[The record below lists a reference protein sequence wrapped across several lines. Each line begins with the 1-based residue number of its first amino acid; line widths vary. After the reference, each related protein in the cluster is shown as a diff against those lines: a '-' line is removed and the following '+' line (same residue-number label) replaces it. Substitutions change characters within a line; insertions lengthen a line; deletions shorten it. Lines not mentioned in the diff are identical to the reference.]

1 MAKQKGSKQPRGQK
15 SPSRQRSIAMGL
27 TQRHKVVRMERVR
40 RRLTRLAE
48 KYESSG
54 TPSQQR
60 KRAARKQKI
69 KEVIATFKPKVVQ

>member
-1 MAKQKGSKQPRGQK
+1 MAGKKNEKQGRN
-15 SPSRQRSIAMGL
+15 SPSRQRMIASGR
-27 TQRHKVVRMERVR
+27 TQKHRAVRMERVR

-69 KEVIATFKPKVVQ
+69 KEVIATFKPKVTT